1 MTTEIQSRLET
12 TNQAVVSARSTSVD
26 LWQEVEKGK
35 KNSDELERQSEQV
48 DEQTNLISETI
59 AKLVSNVNNVS
70 DITGTILN
78 ISSQTNLLALN
89 ASIEAARAGEAGR
102 GFAVVADQI
111 RKLAEETKSSTE
123 KISAILTELNQV
135 TAQTQV
141 AVNSSVESLE
151 LQREKIRS
159 VHENFLVVQEGMG
172 ALVGATDMVN
182 DEVNA
187 VLTAN
192 NSIVDGISTL
202 SSISQ
207 EISSGATSSTADME
221 NIRNKMNR
229 FTGAVEKTFTRLQ
242 ELKDTTIK

>member
-1 MTTEIQSRLET
+1 M
-12 TNQAVVSARSTSVD
+12 
-26 LWQEVEKGK
+26 
-35 KNSDELERQSEQV
+35 
-48 DEQTNLISETI
+48 
-59 AKLVSNVNNVS
+59 
-70 DITGTILN
+70 
-78 ISSQTNLLALN
+78 
-89 ASIEAARAGEAGR
+89 
-102 GFAVVADQI
+102 
-111 RKLAEETKSSTE
+111 
-123 KISAILTELNQV
+123 